1 MNKQKSDDYAQD
13 RFDRPSLN
21 DRKESIKK
29 SIKKS
34 IEGTPQKGYKGKFE
48 PGSA

>member
-1 MNKQKSDDYAQD
+1 MPMNKQKSDDYAQD

-29 SIKKS
+29 SI
-34 IEGTPQKGYKGKFE
+34 EGTPQKGYKGKFE